1 MTGKRRTAS
10 KTDWQRVKAMRDA
23 EINLSDILEIG
34 AASAARSVVR
44 VGGKSVPRGN
54 RNQQDRHQKK

>member
-1 MTGKRRTAS
+1 
-10 KTDWQRVKAMRDA
+10 MRDA